1 MQAIDL
7 HVHST
12 FSDGTLT
19 PTQLVALALKSNLE
33 AFALTDHDTT
43 EGINE
48 ALEAAK
54 GSVLEVIPGI
64 EFSTEYRGKDIHIL
78 GYYINPNNENF
89 ISKVKE
95 FRDSRETRNK
105 KMCKKLNELGID
117 IDYDSF
123 TKEYPDSVIT
133 RAHYAKYMVAHGFI
147 KYMDEAFEKYI
158 GDECPGFVPREK
170 ITPTQAVS
178 LIIACGGI
186 PVLAHPI
193 LYKLSDSDLE
203 ELVASLKK
211 SGLKGIET
219 IYSTNSQ
226 TDERLIRKLA
236 SKYKLLITGGSDF
249 HGNNKPN
256 LSLGCGRGDLFIPT
270 KLLPPLK
277 KAYLN
282 GFVTNPFIRAA
293 LFFDLDGS
301 LLTDEKEISPITKA
315 LLFQSV
321 EKGHLFVIS
330 TGRPLQSAL
339 LLVKKLGI
347 EEITDYIAAFNGGVV
362 YNYKTSAIEDRTRLD
377 SDILKT
383 VRELARNLGIHFHTY
398 SDYEVLSERDTEE
411 FKYYTNYVNLPGK
424 IVDDITVA
432 SPNPYKI
439 LLMNFE
445 DKKSLFTIRQQI
457 EDIFKDRVT
466 VMFSNDKFLEIIPKE
481 SGKGSSL
488 TKICELSGIKV
499 QNSYAFADEEND
511 ISLFE
516 AAGKSV
522 CLINGNPKLKAVAS
536 YITFRDNNQ
545 DGLADFLE
553 FFAEQK

>member
-19 PTQLVALALKSNLE
+19 PTQLVSLALKSNLE

-43 EGINE
+43 EGIDE
-48 ALEAAK
+48 ALSAAK
-54 GSVLEVIPGI
+54 DVNLEVIPGI

-78 GYYINPNNENF
+78 GYYINPDNENF
-89 ISKVKE
+89 ISKVQE
-95 FRDSRETRNK
+95 FRDSRENRNK
-105 KMCKKLNELGID
+105 KMCAKLNELGID

-123 TKEYPDSVIT
+123 VKDYPDSVIT
-133 RAHYAKYMVAHGFI
+133 RAHYAKYMVAHGYI

-158 GDECPGFVPREK
+158 GDDCPGFIPREK

-178 LIIACGGI
+178 LIISCGGI

-256 LSLGCGRGDLFIPT
+256 LMLGCGRGDLFIPT

-282 GFVTNPFIRAA
+282 GFVTNPFIKNA

-301 LLTDEKEISPITKA
+301 LLSDEKEISPITKA

-321 EKGHLFVIS
+321 EKGHLFVIN
-330 TGRPLQSAL
+330 TGRPLESAL
-339 LLVKKLGI
+339 RLVKKLGI
-347 EEITDYIAAFNGGVV
+347 EDITDYIAAFNGGVV
-362 YNYKTSAIEDRTRLD
+362 YNCKTQTIEDRTCLD
-377 SDILKT
+377 ADILQT
-383 VRELARNLGIHFHTY
+383 VRNIAKELGIHFHTY
-398 SDYEVLSERDTEE
+398 SDFEVLSEKDTEE

-424 IVDDITVA
+424 LVDDVTIS
-432 SPNPYKI
+432 SPTPYKI

-445 DKKSLFTIRQQI
+445 DRNKLFEARKRF
-457 EDIFKDRVT
+457 EDALGDRIT
-466 VMFSNDKFLEIIPKE
+466 VMFSNDKFLEIIPRE

-488 TKICELSGIKV
+488 RKICNLAGIKV

-511 ISLFE
+511 ISLCE

-522 CLINGNPKLKAVAS
+522 CLINGNPKLKAVSS
-536 YITFRDNNQ
+536 YITFRDNNH

-553 FFAEQK
+553 FFAEPR

>member
-12 FSDGTLT
+12 FSDGTLS
-19 PTQLVALALKSNLE
+19 PTQLVSLALKSNLE

-43 EGINE
+43 DGIEE
-48 ALEAAK
+48 ALKA
-54 GSVLEVIPGI
+54 SVNLNLEVIPGI

-78 GYYINPNNENF
+78 GYYINPYNEQF
-89 ISKVKE
+89 ISKVRE
-95 FRDSRETRNK
+95 FRDSRENRNK
-105 KMCKKLNELGID
+105 KMCEKLNELGIN
-117 IDYDSF
+117 INYDEF
-123 TKEYPDSVIT
+123 IKEYPESVIT
-133 RAHYAKYMVAHGFI
+133 RAHYAKYMVSQGYI

-158 GDECPGFVPREK
+158 GDDCPGFIPREK

-178 LIIACGGI
+178 LIISCGGI

-193 LYKLSDSDLE
+193 LYKLSDNDLE
-203 ELVASLKK
+203 ELVSSLKK

-277 KAYLN
+277 KSYLN
-282 GFVTNPFIRAA
+282 GFMPNPFIRAA
-293 LFFDLDGS
+293 LFFDLDGT
-301 LLTDEKEISPITKA
+301 LLTDEKQISPITKA

-321 EKGHLFVIS
+321 EKGHLFVINS
-330 TGRPLQSAL
+330 GRPLQSAL
-339 LLVKKLGI
+339 DLVEKLGI
-347 EEITDYIAAFNGGVV
+347 TDITDYIAAFNGGVV
-362 YNYKTSAIEDRTRLD
+362 YNYKTKNIESRTCL
-377 SDILKT
+377 S
-383 VRELARNLGIHFHTY
+383 RETSETIRSIALNLGIHFHTY
-398 SDYEVLSERDTEE
+398 SDYEVLSEKDTEE
-411 FKYYTNYVNLPGK
+411 FRYYTNYVNLPGR
-424 IVDDITVA
+424 ITDNVINE
-432 SPNPYKI
+432 SPTPYKI
-439 LLMNFE
+439 LLMNFK
-445 DKKSLFTIRQQI
+445 DKETLFEARKQI
-457 EDIFKDRVT
+457 ENTLGNTIT
-466 VMFSNDKFLEIIPKE
+466 CMFSNDKFLEVIPRE

-488 TKICELSGIKV
+488 KKICELSGIKV

-511 ISLFE
+511 ISLCE

-522 CLINGNPKLKAVAS
+522 CLINGNPKLKAIS
-536 YITFRDNNQ
+536 DYMTFRDNNH

-553 FFAEQK
+553 FFAETK

>member
-158 GDECPGFVPREK
+158 GDDCPGFVPREK

-270 KLLPPLK
+270 KLLSPLK

-536 YITFRDNNQ
+536 YVTFRDNNQ

-553 FFAEQK
+553 FFAELK

>member
-158 GDECPGFVPREK
+158 GDDCPGFVPREK

>member
-158 GDECPGFVPREK
+158 GDDCPGFVPREK

-536 YITFRDNNQ
+536 YVTFRDNNQ